1 LRTVRLATVLLAA
14 ALVAPAPA
22 LAHSGL
28 TQRQN
33 LPIPQVMFAVAATV
47 VLCVSFVALAVLW
60 ATPRLQEP
68 RWRPLPIRTRTAE
81 GVCGAIGVGLLVL
94 VIVGGYA
101 GPQSGADNVAPTFI
115 LIVFWVGLV
124 VLSLL
129 FGDVFRAFSP
139 WRAIGRATG
148 ALLGHRAPAPH
159 PYPARLGRWP
169 AAAVLLI
176 FAWIELVGR
185 WDSVPR
191 TLASAALGYTVI
203 TLAAQAIWGTET
215 WSRRGEGFAVYFNLF
230 SRISVFEARGGV
242 LGLRP
247 PLGGL
252 PSLDAAAGTVGLLAV
267 MIGTVTF
274 DGFSQGPLWNDLLP
288 DLVDAFTSLG
298 LGFAAAEKLAGTV
311 GLLAGVGLVAGFYWL
326 GIEGAKSVGGGMTA
340 RRLATSFA
348 HTLVPIAAVYVLAHY
363 LTYLVFD
370 GQAII
375 YLASDP
381 FGQGADLFGTAG
393 SGIDYSVLSQN
404 GAWYLEVAFVVI
416 GHVAAL
422 TLAHDRALVLYRD
435 PKLAVRSQFWMLGV
449 MVGFT
454 MLALW
459 LLTEAG
465 K

>member
-1 LRTVRLATVLLAA
+1 
-14 ALVAPAPA
+14 
-22 LAHSGL
+22 
-28 TQRQN
+28 
-33 LPIPQVMFAVAATV
+33 
-47 VLCVSFVALAVLW
+47 VLCISFVALAVLW
-60 ATPRLQEP
+60 AEPRLQEP
-68 RWRPLPIRTRTAE
+68 RWRPLGLRTRAAE
-81 GVCGAIGVGLLVL
+81 FVCGAIGVALLVL
-94 VIVGGYA
+94 VIVGGYV
-101 GPQSGADNVAPTFI
+101 GPQSGADNLAPTFI
-115 LIVFWVGLV
+115 LIIFWVGLV

-148 ALLGHRAPAPH
+148 ALLGRRAPAPH

-169 AAAVLLI
+169 AALVLLV

-191 TLASAALGYTVI
+191 TLAGAALGYTVI

-230 SRISVFEARGGV
+230 SRISVFEARDGV
-242 LGLRP
+242 LGARP

-252 PSLDAAAGTVGLLAV
+252 PPLDAAAGTVALVTV

-274 DGFSQGPLWNDLLP
+274 DGFSQGRIWADLVP
-288 DLVDAFTSLG
+288 DLHDFFTSLG
-298 LGFAAAEKLAGTV
+298 FGAEAAEKLVGTA

-370 GQAII
+370 GQAIV

-381 FGQGADLFGTAG
+381 FGTGADLFGTAG
-393 SGIDYSVLSQN
+393 TGIDYSLLSQN
-404 GAWYLEVAFVVI
+404 GAWYLELAFVVI

-435 PKLAVRSQFWMLGV
+435 PRLAVRSQFWMLGV

-459 LLTEAG
+459 LLSEAG